1 MIAILF
7 ISMMVFLLIGIP
19 VGFAVLG
26 ACLLFLMSADTIPLV
41 IISQRMV
48 DGIGSFTF
56 LAMPLFIFSGNLMA
70 YGSTPRLMRLANLLL
85 NRIPGGFGAAG
96 IGACGFFGCVSGS
109 GVATTAAIGSIV
121 GPEMVARG
129 YGKGYTA
136 SILAASGTL
145 GGIIPPSITLV
156 LFAVATNLSIGDM
169 LMCGFIPGFMCVAGF
184 ILLNTVICKRRG
196 YGEGQEHARYS
207 GSEKMKIVLDAV
219 PPLIMPIIILGGV
232 LSGIATPTESAVLA
246 TVYAAFLAVVVYRE
260 LDLKKFFAVAIE
272 SSKSIASIMII
283 IAAAA
288 PFGWIMTSQNITTA
302 LASLILGISQVPMV
316 VYLMVVALLIFLGTF
331 MEGNSIVVVLSPI
344 LLPIVAGLGMNPYHF
359 GILVAIAI
367 CIGACTPPM
376 ATCLFTSCKTL
387 GLEVSDTFPDIFLV
401 CGYFILMELVLLFIP
416 QITTCV
422 LGIM

>member
-1 MIAILF
+1 MCIR
-7 ISMMVFLLIGIP
+7 
-19 VGFAVLG
+19 
-26 ACLLFLMSADTIPLV
+26 D
-41 IISQRMV
+41 R
-48 DGIGSFTF
+48 
-56 LAMPLFIFSGNLMA
+56 
-70 YGSTPRLMRLANLLL
+70 
-85 NRIPGGFGAAG
+85 
-96 IGACGFFGCVSGS
+96 
-109 GVATTAAIGSIV
+109 
-121 GPEMVARG
+121 
-129 YGKGYTA
+129 GYTA

-288 PFGWIMTSQNITTA
+288 PFGWIMTSQNIR
-302 LASLILGISQVPMV
+302 
-316 VYLMVVALLIFLGTF
+316 
-331 MEGNSIVVVLSPI
+331 
-344 LLPIVAGLGMNPYHF
+344 
-359 GILVAIAI
+359 
-367 CIGACTPPM
+367 
-376 ATCLFTSCKTL
+376 
-387 GLEVSDTFPDIFLV
+387 
-401 CGYFILMELVLLFIP
+401 
-416 QITTCV
+416 CV
-422 LGIM
+422 